1 MPQRPRHPVLIPL
14 IDRLRRAGQGD
25 AVWIPA
31 LQPGRES
38 RWGSVAASVLAVL
51 VLISTLLEL
60 ATPRSWGAAAALL
73 GVSASIAWVLHRYS
87 PKPVSISQALA
98 PKASEGWEWNAQE
111 RTLTRWLP
119 GDLPAEMAMMQESHH
134 LVPAPD
140 WSVGVMEGSSGFKA
154 RDNQYCW
161 VLELRHVRRGPVAVL
176 TEWRTTGLQRPRMSD
191 LDWYTALLAAHLQI
205 RRSGGY
211 LGVKPA
217 TMKVHKE

>member
-31 LQPGRES
+31 SQPGRES
-38 RWGSVAASVLAVL
+38 PWGYVAAYVLAAL
-51 VLISTLLEL
+51 VLIVKLLEL
-60 ATPRSWGAAAALL
+60 ATERSWRAAAALL
-73 GVSASIAWVLHRYS
+73 VISVSIAWVLHRYG
-87 PKPVSISQALA
+87 PKPVSISQALV

-119 GDLPAEMAMMQESHH
+119 GNLPAEVAMMQESHH

-140 WSVGVMEGSSGFKA
+140 WSVGVMQGS
-154 RDNQYCW
+154 RRLHMRENQDSW

-176 TEWRTTGLQRPRMSD
+176 TEWQTTSQNRPEMSD
-191 LDWYTALLAAHLQI
+191 LDWYTDLLAAHMQI

-211 LGVKPA
+211 LGVRPA
-217 TMKVHKE
+217 TMKIYKE